1 MHTAAAT
8 PQSATSQGLTGPQ
21 IIARLA
27 SLDGW
32 KLWGDGDTLAIEKTF
47 RFQSYLHT
55 LSFANAVAYMA
66 EQQDHHPDLLLAY
79 RSCSVRWRSHDVA
92 GISERDFRCAAL
104 VEALAAPEQVGSA
117 LG

>member
-1 MHTAAAT
+1 MSAPAAK
-8 PQSATSQGLTGPQ
+8 PQSSRDQALSGPQ
-21 IIARLA
+21 VIARLA

-47 RFQSYLHT
+47 RFASYLHT
-55 LSFANAVAYMA
+55 LAFANAVAYVA
-66 EQQDHHPDLLLAY
+66 EQQDHHPDMLLAY

-92 GISERDFRCAAL
+92 SISQRDVRCAAL
-104 VEALAAPEQVGSA
+104 VDALADPKQAGSA

>member
-1 MHTAAAT
+1 MNTAAAT
-8 PQSATSQGLTGPQ
+8 PQSATSQALTGPQ
-21 IIARLA
+21 VIARLA

-47 RFQSYLHT
+47 CFASYLHT
-55 LSFANAVAYMA
+55 LAFANAVAYVA
-66 EQQDHHPDLLLAY
+66 EQQDHHPDMLLAY

-92 GISERDFRCAAL
+92 GISQRDVRCAAL
-104 VEALAAPEQVGSA
+104 VDALADREQAGSA